1 VPSDEV
7 DEIRRR
13 IDIVKLISQSVSLKP
28 AGKSLKG
35 LCPFHEDKNPSF
47 HVSPSIGRYRCWAC
61 GESGDV
67 FTWVMKTQNVEFKE
81 ALRILATQAGVTL
94 KGRPEGSKQTKS
106 QGEEQSRA
114 MESACAYF
122 RKSLDQST
130 AAKQYLLGRGLD
142 ELIWKEWE
150 IGYAPD
156 VDNALATH
164 LSSQGIPLTLSKEVS
179 LVDKDASGGYFDR
192 FRGRVMFA
200 IRDDRDRLVGFGGR
214 ALGDRQPKY
223 INSAESRLF
232 RKSEVLY
239 GLNKARNQLI
249 KNRTAI
255 LVEGYLDV
263 IACWRVG
270 AKTAVAPLGTAF
282 TEDHARLLARWAD
295 KVLILF
301 DGDNAGQQAAL
312 KAHEVL
318 SQHVQRIRFVVL
330 EAGKDPDNL
339 LQENRQQVLI
349 DALKQPVT
357 IADFE
362 LHMLSSSVDPS
373 EEEFWERATVI
384 LAKCQTRLELE
395 AHLTRLAGLYPH
407 LRDPIQA
414 RKALEH
420 QVRAAR
426 NRLKSQE
433 ASRESAAGEPVR
445 APTGPSVQSATGLHR
460 LELLVLASL
469 LDPDLIDLGWRAVSN
484 SEWFTLGE
492 NYRLANVL
500 YGLFG
505 DEPPKSPAVEWIAKL
520 EPEDADALMQ
530 LELQSGSKITRD
542 ELKSSIDKLE
552 LEASIRELRAAIE
565 AETDP
570 TKIPELLREL
580 QALRAAKS
588 T

>member
-1 VPSDEV
+1 MPSDEV

-81 ALRILATQAGVTL
+81 ALRILAAQAGVTL

-130 AAKQYLLGRGLD
+130 SAKQYLLGRGLD
-142 ELIWKEWE
+142 ESIWKEWE

-164 LSSQGIPLTLSKEVS
+164 LSSQGISLTLSKEVS
-179 LVDKDASGGYFDR
+179 LVDKDSSGGYFDR

-263 IACWRVG
+263 IACSRVG

-318 SQHVQRIRFVVL
+318 RQHVKRIRFVVL

-414 RKALEH
+414 RKALEQ
-420 QVRAAR
+420 QVRATR
-426 NRLKSQE
+426 NRLKSQQV
-433 ASRESAAGEPVR
+433 SRETATGEPVR
-445 APTGPSVQSATGLHR
+445 APTGPNVQSATGMHR

-469 LDPDLIDLGWRAVSN
+469 LDPDLIDLAWRAVSN
-484 SEWFTLGE
+484 AEWFTLGE
-492 NYRLANVL
+492 NYRLGNVL

-505 DEPPKSPAVEWIAKL
+505 DEPPQSPAVEWIAKL
-520 EPEDADALMQ
+520 EPEDADVLMQ
-530 LELQSGSKITRD
+530 LELQNGSKITRD

-552 LEASIRELRAAIE
+552 IESSIRELKAAIE
-565 AETDP
+565 AETDA